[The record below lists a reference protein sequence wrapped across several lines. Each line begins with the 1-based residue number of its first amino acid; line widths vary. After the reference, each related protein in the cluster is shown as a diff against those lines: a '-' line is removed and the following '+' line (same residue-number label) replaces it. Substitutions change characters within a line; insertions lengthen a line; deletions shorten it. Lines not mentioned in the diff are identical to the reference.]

1 MNTGDPFQLI
11 ENATTMEGNIDTD
24 RIGRMY
30 DQLDRLENMM
40 KQYEQQGYQFST
52 MAELKQAN
60 KNSSVESIMAKL
72 NKLNGMRSNPYMK
85 QFNQIVK

>member
-1 MNTGDPFQLI
+1 
-11 ENATTMEGNIDTD
+11 MESNIDTD
-24 RIGRMY
+24 RINRLY
-30 DQLDRLENMM
+30 DQLESLENMM

-52 MAELKQAN
+52 MTELKQAN
-60 KNSSVESIMAKL
+60 KNASVEGIMAKL